1 MVKEFLKCNSIRER
15 IQFLANTVLKD
26 WDASE
31 LDTVMDIMGL
41 SKEGME
47 APEDKISAIEKYLAD
62 YKHEVEMRGGID
74 GSRVDGIPAKDQG
87 STLFEGPSEAEVVN
101 KMLNPFQ
108 GAVSPSEIC
117 QSDTQVENQVK
128 NPRKILLARRTA
140 DFLLRLCG

>member
-31 LDTVMDIMGL
+31 LDIMGL

-74 GSRVDGIPAKDQG
+74 GARVDGIPAKDQG
-87 STLFEGPSEAEVVN
+87 STLFEGPSEAEVVS
-101 KMLNPFQ
+101 KMLNPFSKGQ
-108 GAVSPSEIC
+108 
-117 QSDTQVENQVK
+117 
-128 NPRKILLARRTA
+128 
-140 DFLLRLCG
+140 

>member
-1 MVKEFLKCNSIRER
+1 MFGGLKNGKR
-15 IQFLANTVLKD
+15 ISEVQFNQGADFANTVLKD

-74 GSRVDGIPAKDQG
+74 GARVDGIPAKDQG
-87 STLFEGPSEAEVVN
+87 STLFEGPSEAEVVS
-101 KMLNPFQ
+101 KMLNPFSKGQ
-108 GAVSPSEIC
+108 
-117 QSDTQVENQVK
+117 
-128 NPRKILLARRTA
+128 
-140 DFLLRLCG
+140 

>member
-87 STLFEGPSEAEVVN
+87 STLFEGPSEAEVVSMAE
-101 KMLNPFQ
+101 KLPETVQ
-108 GAVSPSEIC
+108 K
-117 QSDTQVENQVK
+117 VEPTLEDAYVYLVGK
-128 NPRKILLARRTA
+128 EGKRP
-140 DFLLRLCG
+140 

>member
-26 WDASE
+26 WVASE

-74 GSRVDGIPAKDQG
+74 GARVDGIPAKDQG
-87 STLFEGPSEAEVVN
+87 STLFEGPSEAEVVS
-101 KMLNPFQ
+101 KMLNPFSKGQ
-108 GAVSPSEIC
+108 
-117 QSDTQVENQVK
+117 
-128 NPRKILLARRTA
+128 
-140 DFLLRLCG
+140 

>member
-87 STLFEGPSEAEVVN
+87 STLFEGPSVAEVVS
-101 KMLNPFQ
+101 KMLNPFSKGQ
-108 GAVSPSEIC
+108 
-117 QSDTQVENQVK
+117 
-128 NPRKILLARRTA
+128 
-140 DFLLRLCG
+140 

>member
-74 GSRVDGIPAKDQG
+74 GARVDGIPAKDQG
-87 STLFEGPSEAEVVN
+87 STLFEGPSEAEVVS

-108 GAVSPSEIC
+108 RGSRSKRNLSIRYSGEKSSEK
-117 QSDTQVENQVK
+117 S
-128 NPRKILLARRTA
+128 A
-140 DFLLRLCG
+140 

>member
-62 YKHEVEMRGGID
+62 YKHEVEMRRSEERRVGKECR
-74 GSRVDGIPAKDQG
+74 SRW
-87 STLFEGPSEAEVVN
+87 
-101 KMLNPFQ
+101 
-108 GAVSPSEIC
+108 SPYH
-117 QSDTQVENQVK
+117 
-128 NPRKILLARRTA
+128 
-140 DFLLRLCG
+140 

>member
-47 APEDKISAIEKYLAD
+47 APEDKISAIEKYLELKKKETENRED
-62 YKHEVEMRGGID
+62 IVYR
-74 GSRVDGIPAKDQG
+74 S
-87 STLFEGPSEAEVVN
+87 AEN
-101 KMLNPFQ
+101 FSMQ
-108 GAVSPSEIC
+108 
-117 QSDTQVENQVK
+117 
-128 NPRKILLARRTA
+128 TA
-140 DFLLRLCG
+140 QDDKTTWG

>member
-47 APEDKISAIEKYLAD
+47 RPRTKSAPSKNTWLTISMK
-62 YKHEVEMRGGID
+62 
-74 GSRVDGIPAKDQG
+74 
-87 STLFEGPSEAEVVN
+87 
-101 KMLNPFQ
+101 
-108 GAVSPSEIC
+108 
-117 QSDTQVENQVK
+117 
-128 NPRKILLARRTA
+128 
-140 DFLLRLCG
+140 

>member
-62 YKHEVEMRGGID
+62 YKHEVERRGGVD
-74 GSRVDGIPAKDQG
+74 GSKVDSIPAKDQA
-87 STLFEGPSEAEVVN
+87 STLFEGPSEAEVVS
-101 KMLNPFQ
+101 KMLNPF
-108 GAVSPSEIC
+108 SKE
-117 QSDTQVENQVK
+117 
-128 NPRKILLARRTA
+128 R
-140 DFLLRLCG
+140 